1 MTSRDTKGQV
11 HPDIFAQK
19 YLKNTR

>member
-11 HPDIFAQK
+11 HRDMFAYK
-19 YLKNTR
+19 YLNTR

>member
-11 HPDIFAQK
+11 HPDIFA
-19 YLKNTR
+19 

>member
-11 HPDIFAQK
+11 HPGIFA
-19 YLKNTR
+19 